1 MSFLSHKRKKAQPKR
16 PSGHAA
22 EEALRPGTT
31 ASVCTKR
38 MPWRPAS
45 PLRAEAAA
53 CHRFLLA
60 AAFPSPSDE
69 PSGLLFF
76 LHVRAFHF
84 SRRRCPR
91 AADRLSHQG
100 RLRRGGSRCSQGLR
114 PQARTLPEPDTH
126 TPHRPAPQTQT
137 SSPRGHPAWLCL
149 LVSLSPPPPS
159 NHLSQIHLRLLS
171 EPGSSRSSVRL
182 NRLLA
187 GLHLL
192 HQQVGGAA

>member
-31 ASVCTKR
+31 ASACTKR

-100 RLRRGGSRCSQGLR
+100 RLCRGGSRCSQSLR

-126 TPHRPAPQTQT
+126 TPHRPAQARRGVTQPGFA
-137 SSPRGHPAWLCL
+137 SS
-149 LVSLSPPPPS
+149 SLSLPRHP
-159 NHLSQIHLRLLS
+159 LIT
-171 EPGSSRSSVRL
+171 SVKSTFAFSL
-182 NRLLA
+182 
-187 GLHLL
+187 
-192 HQQVGGAA
+192 